1 MNPRVRLVI
10 DEFAR
15 HRTQFETLCRA
26 LTPSELLTPIPGS
39 HWTVRDYI
47 AHLCTIDGLIVPGFA
62 AQVGQSAPLPNV
74 PFPNP
79 FDIDDWNDSAVR
91 ARADASIEDLL
102 AEAAVHRE
110 RMVRAISEFTDA
122 HLDNIIDYG
131 GDRKTLNL
139 PKSKV
144 RFGGLLWG
152 IAIHEPT
159 HTRDIIRALPERGKE
174 PWIAEWL
181 GSVND
186 SLIPAGVKEQRV

>member
-26 LTPSELLTPIPGS
+26 LTPSELVTPIPGS

-79 FDIDDWNDSAVR
+79 FDIDDWNNSAVR

-110 RMVRAISEFTDA
+110 WMVRAIAEFTDA